1 MAKRPAS
8 GYASGGKRAH
18 GPHRRARK
26 RKGGDGEV
34 RAAGGDTGHGGLF
47 DLLPLSVHSPSTL
60 SPLSFAPRSDLV
72 RVFSE
77 AAPNKVRTRSE
88 RETNQSIPR
97 QEQDHNKNPQS
108 QYQV

>member
-1 MAKRPAS
+1 MAKRPAP
-8 GYASGGKRAH
+8 GCASGGKRAP
-18 GPHRRARK
+18 GRPRRARK
-26 RKGGDGEV
+26 RKGGDGEGRV
-34 RAAGGDTGHGGLF
+34 AGGDTGHGGRF
-47 DLLPLSVHSPSTL
+47 DLRPLSFHSPSTL

-97 QEQDHNKNPQS
+97 KERE
-108 QYQV
+108 